1 MTVERVSVR
10 KRSRGRATYQ
20 KIVEAA
26 LTIMRE
32 EGPEGVTTTRLAEAS
47 GIVQSG
53 FYTHFSNVDEALIAA
68 AEATGG
74 RLRALFH
81 DWREEIVALEGGSVA
96 QLAAHYERLLGLLLR
111 DRPFT
116 ELYLQY
122 RRAPTPLGETLR
134 RFEGDVVGDVASHLA
149 RLMHPED
156 EAPRGVDALQA
167 ELIVGLFLSALDVAL
182 REPGDA
188 RLKTLALHLSVL
200 TKASVEV
207 GYGDVEGSPL
217 LHEAG
222 LGLLEPPDL
231 K

>member
-1 MTVERVSVR
+1 MSVERVR

-20 KIVEAA
+20 RIVEAA

-32 EGPEGVTTTRLAEAS
+32 EGPGGVTTTRLAEAS

-53 FYTHFSNVDEALIAA
+53 FYTHFGNVEEALIAA
-68 AEATGG
+68 AENTGG
-74 RLRALFH
+74 HLRALFH
-81 DWREEIVALEGGSVA
+81 AWRGEIVALEGGSVA

-156 EAPRGVDALQA
+156 PSPREVDSSQA
-167 ELIVGLFLSALDVAL
+167 ELIVGLFLSVLDVAL
-182 REPGDA
+182 REPGAA
-188 RLKTLALHLSVL
+188 RLSVLSLHLSVL
-200 TKASVEV
+200 TKAGVEV
-207 GYGDVEGSPL
+207 GYGDLEGSPL
-217 LHEAG
+217 LQG
-222 LGLLEPPDL
+222 TDLGLLEPADPE
-231 K
+231 